1 MKAGHCAPKTSPY
14 LGVKIYSQLVS
25 SLFGSSCT
33 NSYSYLL
40 IFDGDMQGMKRVRF
54 FGTQYIF
61 AQWSSAWRL
70 EAVVN
75 IFMATFTLPSWT
87 EFVGIDNVVTECLV
101 SLVLR
106 ATAQKLFVSVY

>member
-1 MKAGHCAPKTSPY
+1 
-14 LGVKIYSQLVS
+14 
-25 SLFGSSCT
+25 
-33 NSYSYLL
+33 
-40 IFDGDMQGMKRVRF
+40 
-54 FGTQYIF
+54 
-61 AQWSSAWRL
+61 
-70 EAVVN
+70 VVN